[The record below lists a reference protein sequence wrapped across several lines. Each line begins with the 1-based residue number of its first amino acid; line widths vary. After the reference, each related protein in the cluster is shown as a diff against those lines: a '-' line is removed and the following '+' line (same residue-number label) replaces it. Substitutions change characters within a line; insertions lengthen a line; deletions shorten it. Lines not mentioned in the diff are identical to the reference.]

1 MRNKYARVFA
11 IISQINKAGG
21 AVTDKILVSD
31 FTEGRAT
38 SLKDLTDGEFQE
50 FERNLVK
57 MAPNKLDANAY
68 KYDPLD
74 RSRKAIIAQFKSI
87 GRTAE
92 DAIAWAE
99 KYGVKNQKKKFNEY
113 TGQELFVLIK
123 SAEKV
128 KQDFIKSVNKKLNG
142 V

>member
-1 MRNKYARVFA
+1 MKNKYARVFA

-31 FTEGRAT
+31 FTDGRAT
-38 SLKDLTDGEFQE
+38 SLKDLTEGEFQE

-57 MAPNKLDANAY
+57 MAPNKLDASVY

-74 RSRKAIIAQFKSI
+74 SARKAVIAQFKSI

-123 SAEKV
+123 NAEKV
-128 KQDFIKSVNKKLNG
+128 KQDFIRSVNKKLYG